1 MNAISPSALLAAQ
14 NFRYATKKFDP
25 SFLIPEDQLH
35 ALRQSLRLTASS
47 FGLQPWKF
55 IEVDSPEKRAALQA
69 ASWHQTQIT
78 QASKLFVLSRPAAFG
93 KADVARFIEATAR
106 ARNIPVDSLV
116 GYHQTM
122 EGFLAAMDPS
132 ALDFWMEKQSYI
144 ALGNL
149 LTSAALLG
157 LDACPIEGISR
168 TDYDRILG
176 LESHGLRSL
185 VVCAVGRRASDDK
198 YASLA
203 KVRYNEEEVF
213 LKL

>member
-1 MNAISPSALLAAQ
+1 MNPISPSTLLSAQ

-25 SFLIPEDQLH
+25 SFVIPEEQLH
-35 ALRQSLRLTASS
+35 ALRESLRLTASS

-55 IEVDSPEKRAALQA
+55 IEVDSQEKRTALQA

-78 QASKLFVLSRPAAFG
+78 QASKLFVLARPATFG
-93 KADVARFIEATAR
+93 KSDVAHFIDATAK
-106 ARNIPVDSLV
+106 ARGIPVDSLV
-116 GYHQTM
+116 GYQQTM
-122 EGFLAAMDPS
+122 EGYIASMDTP
-132 ALDFWMEKQSYI
+132 AQEFWMEKQSYI

-168 TDYDRILG
+168 PDYDRILG
-176 LESHGLRSL
+176 LEDLGLRSL
-185 VVCAVGRRASDDK
+185 VVCAIGRRAADDK

-203 KVRYNEEEVF
+203 KVRYPEEEVL